1 MCTAGRIMH
10 HLRNSLDDQRAHF
23 IIAGYQARGS
33 LGRHLVDGAREVS
46 IMGERKMVKATI
58 HTLGGFS
65 AHAGQTDL
73 VNWFSHVAQH
83 GTPLTFLTH
92 GEQDARVAL
101 KDKLS
106 EMYNVNAYLPAYS
119 EHLVL

>member
-1 MCTAGRIMH
+1 MIH
-10 HLRNSLDDQRAHF
+10 
-23 IIAGYQARGS
+23 
-33 LGRHLVDGAREVS
+33 
-46 IMGERKMVKATI
+46 GERKLVKARI

-73 VNWFSHVAQH
+73 INWYAHVASQ

-92 GEQDARVAL
+92 GEQEARTAL

-106 EMYNVNAYLPAYS
+106 ELYNVNAYLPAYS
-119 EHLVL
+119 EHLVI